1 MKPLPKC
8 CYIIA
13 INILKFTE
21 ILVNYFQPKMKKNKQ
36 NRNYICKII
45 LLLKLYLTRS
55 VYPSQI

>member
-13 INILKFTE
+13 INIFKFTDF
-21 ILVNYFQPKMKKNKQ
+21 LVNYFKLKMKKNKQ

-45 LLLKLYLTRS
+45 LLLKLYLTKP

>member
-8 CYIIA
+8 YYIIA
-13 INILKFTE
+13 TNILKFTE
-21 ILVNYFQPKMKKNKQ
+21 FSVNYFQLKMKKNKQ

-45 LLLKLYLTRS
+45 LLLKLYLTRP